1 MLKLGT
7 ENISGLYVGEQKIKK
22 AFVGE
27 QLVFE
32 ENTGY
37 TVYFYAIEGTDT
49 GKILNSS
56 SWTVNPG
63 ESVTVYPWSI
73 DGYKFDGW
81 YEGNTLLSTVD
92 GEFVYT
98 PTKAVTTIYLRYSVG
113 YAIWGVLNSEGPESA
128 IIYINDVPHT
138 ITKTQEALAYAAPG
152 ASVKIEYKNSV
163 DGYSFEQWYVTWS
176 GATGSPTTTSNP
188 YTFTMPSKLV
198 PCILYLKKQRL
209 PAGYTELEYVQ
220 SQNRTSTASYVGC
233 FYYLKPTGATAMRV
247 TFSFGVALS
256 GTAYQPIIGDLK
268 YVNNNRRSFGLWA
281 NANGIFAMRD
291 FSNIDTLSTSLSV
304 GAKYT
309 YETGCSPSVYTKW
322 YVNESLV
329 NTLTTGISTTF
340 YSRSFGTIGGALSVV
355 YNTVSSNSGLSNI
368 TYTMPRGIRLHSVQY
383 LNADGD
389 ILLDLV
395 PARNSSGIVGLY
407 DTIANK
413 FYQQSKGGIALNT
426 ATLNSDGKI
435 NANTPSANYQITAGP
450 AV

>member
-22 AFVGE
+22 AFVGDE
-27 QLVFE
+27 LVFE
-32 ENTGY
+32 DDPAY

-49 GKILNSS
+49 SKILNSS

-113 YAIWGVLNSEGPESA
+113 YAIWGVLDSEGPESA

-209 PAGYTELEYVQ
+209 PAGYTEVAYIQ
-220 SQNRTSTASYVGC
+220 PATTTS
-233 FYYLKPTGATAMRV
+233 YLDTGLRYNSSSSAPSTTVFDVELTGATA
-247 TFSFGVALS
+247 
-256 GTAYQPIIGDLK
+256 GTSH
-268 YVNNNRRSFGLWA
+268 RF
-281 NANGIFAMRD
+281 
-291 FSNIDTLSTSLSV
+291 
-304 GAKYT
+304 
-309 YETGCSPSVYTKW
+309 
-322 YVNESLV
+322 
-329 NTLTTGISTTF
+329 
-340 YSRSFGTIGGALSVV
+340 
-355 YNTVSSNSGLSNI
+355 I
-368 TYTMPRGIRLHSVQY
+368 TYAFSIAGKTRYCCRVY
-383 LNADGD
+383 A
-389 ILLDLV
+389 
-395 PARNSSGIVGLY
+395 NSSGIYGVYL
-407 DTIANK
+407 TSNRPLAK
-413 FYQQSKGGIALNT
+413 LS
-426 ATLNSDGKI
+426 
-435 NANTPSANYQITAGP
+435 
-450 AV
+450 

>member
-22 AFVGE
+22 AFVGDE
-27 QLVFE
+27 LVFE
-32 ENTGY
+32 DDPAY

-49 GKILNSS
+49 SKILNSS

-113 YAIWGVLNSEGPESA
+113 YAIWGVLDSEGPESA

-209 PAGYTELEYVQ
+209 PAGYTEVAYIQ
-220 SQNRTSTASYVGC
+220 PATTTS
-233 FYYLKPTGATAMRV
+233 YLDTGLRYNSSSSAPSTTVFDVELTGATA
-247 TFSFGVALS
+247 
-256 GTAYQPIIGDLK
+256 GTSH
-268 YVNNNRRSFGLWA
+268 RF
-281 NANGIFAMRD
+281 
-291 FSNIDTLSTSLSV
+291 
-304 GAKYT
+304 
-309 YETGCSPSVYTKW
+309 
-322 YVNESLV
+322 
-329 NTLTTGISTTF
+329 
-340 YSRSFGTIGGALSVV
+340 
-355 YNTVSSNSGLSNI
+355 I
-368 TYTMPRGIRLHSVQY
+368 TYAFSIAGKTRYCCRVY
-383 LNADGD
+383 A
-389 ILLDLV
+389 
-395 PARNSSGIVGLY
+395 NSSGIYGVYL
-407 DTIANK
+407 T
-413 FYQQSKGGIALNT
+413 
-426 ATLNSDGKI
+426 
-435 NANTPSANYQITAGP
+435 
-450 AV
+450 